1 MIVLN
6 NLNINNLLSGKTAVA
21 LGSFDAIHKGHIK
34 VIKSAIEYAKKNN
47 LVSLVQLFDTSFF
60 KEPINTLEKR
70 IKIIE
75 ELGADFAVVESFDEA
90 FRKMTYQE
98 FVLDR
103 IKDKYNA
110 KAVFAGENY
119 RFGHLAKGDSPL
131 LASECQKY
139 GIISEI
145 IDCIEID
152 GIVSSTKIRNLIKA
166 GEVETAAKYMLRPFS
181 LEGKVIHGNEIGRR
195 IGFPTANL
203 SIPQS
208 ILLPKDGVYLTRVV
222 LPEGIFF
229 GITNI
234 GGKPTVNETD
244 RCIETYISDF
254 CGDLYDKT
262 IEIEFLKRIRD
273 IKKFD
278 SLDSLKFQLEE
289 DKKYLN

>member
-6 NLNINNLLSGKTAVA
+6 SLNINNRLPGKTAVA

-34 VIKSAIEYAKKNN
+34 VIKSTIEYAKENG
-47 LVSLVQLFDTSFF
+47 LISLVQLFDTSFF
-60 KEPINTLEKR
+60 AEPINTLEKR

-75 ELGADFAVVESFDEA
+75 ELGADFAVVENFDEA
-90 FRKMTYQE
+90 FRKITYQE

-110 KAVFAGENY
+110 TAVFAGENY
-119 RFGHLAKGDSPL
+119 HFGHLAKGDSHL
-131 LASECQKY
+131 LALECQKY
-139 GIISEI
+139 VIKAEI
-145 IDCIEID
+145 INCIEID
-152 GIVSSTKIRNLIKA
+152 GIVSSTKIRQYIKD
-166 GEVETAAKYMLRPFS
+166 GQVETAAKYMMRAFS
-181 LEGKVIHGNEIGRR
+181 LDGKVIHGNKIGRK

-203 SIPQS
+203 SIPQN
-208 ILLPKDGVYLTRVV
+208 ILIPKDGVYLTRVI

-234 GGKPTVNETD
+234 GAKPTVSETD
-244 RCIETYISDF
+244 RCIETYILDF

-278 SLDSLKFQLEE
+278 SLESLKTQLEE
-289 DKKYLN
+289 DKRYLE

>member
-6 NLNINNLLSGKTAVA
+6 SLNINNLLPGKTAVA

-34 VIKSAIEYAKKNN
+34 IIKSAIEYAKQNS

-60 KEPINTLEKR
+60 QEPINTLQKR

-75 ELGADFAVVESFDEA
+75 EFGADFAVVESFDEA
-90 FRKMTYQE
+90 FRKMTYQD
-98 FVLDR
+98 FVIDR

-119 RFGHLAKGDSPL
+119 HFGHLAKGDSKL
-131 LASECQKY
+131 LSLECQKY
-139 GIISEI
+139 GIKAEI

-152 GIVSSTKIRNLIKA
+152 GIVSSTKIRDFLKN
-166 GEVETAAKYMLRPFS
+166 GQVENAKKYMLRPFS
-181 LEGKVIHGNEIGRR
+181 LEGKVIHGNEIGRK

-203 SIPQS
+203 SIPAN
-208 ILLPKDGVYLTRVV
+208 ILIPKDGVYLTRVI
-222 LPEGIFF
+222 LPEGVFF

-234 GGKPTVNETD
+234 GGKPTINEVD

-254 CGDLYDKT
+254 CGELYDKS

-278 SLDSLKFQLEE
+278 SLDALKTQLEE
-289 DKKYLN
+289 DKRYLK

>member
-1 MIVLN
+1 MVVLN
-6 NLNINNLLSGKTAVA
+6 SLNAKDLLPFKTAVA
-21 LGSFDAIHKGHIK
+21 LGSFDSIHKGHIK

-60 KEPINTLEKR
+60 AEPVNTLEKR

-75 ELGADFAVVESFDEA
+75 ELGADFAVVENFDEA
-90 FRKMTYQE
+90 FSKISYRD
-98 FVLDR
+98 FVCDR
-103 IKDKYNA
+103 LKIAYNA
-110 KAVFAGENY
+110 EIVFAGANY
-119 RFGHLAKGDSPL
+119 RFGHLAKGDSDL
-131 LASECQKY
+131 LVSECQSF
-139 GIISEI
+139 GIKAKI
-145 IDCIEID
+145 IDCIELD
-152 GIVSSTKIRNLIKA
+152 GIVSSTKIRDFLKN
-166 GEVETAAKYMLRPFS
+166 GMVENAERYMLRPFS

-195 IGFPTANL
+195 IGFPTANIT
-203 SIPQS
+203 IPKN
-208 ILLPKDGVYLTRVV
+208 ILLPKDGVYLTRVI

-234 GGKPTVNETD
+234 GGKPTINETD

-278 SLDSLKFQLEE
+278 SLDSLKAQLED